1 MKMTLDETTVEVKYE
16 SLPEITEENINE
28 VKTCNPI
35 RQGD

>member
-1 MKMTLDETTVEVKYE
+1 MEMIIGETNVEVKYE
-16 SLPEITEENINE
+16 PLPEITEENINE